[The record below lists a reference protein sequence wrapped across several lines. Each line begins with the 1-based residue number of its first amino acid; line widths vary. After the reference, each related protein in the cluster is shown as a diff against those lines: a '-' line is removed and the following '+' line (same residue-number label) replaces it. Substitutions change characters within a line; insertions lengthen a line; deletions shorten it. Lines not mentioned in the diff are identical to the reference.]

1 MEYKSYNI
9 YRGLQRPFNLF
20 GLKGINIAWGAGG
33 GLVGFIAFAV
43 SYITLGFFMAL
54 LITAC
59 VAGFCI
65 YKINY
70 HNTYGLHN
78 KNRMKGIWIAKNL
91 IKSTYRN

>member
-1 MEYKSYNI
+1 MDYNSFNI

-33 GLVGFIAFAV
+33 GLVGFITFAV
-43 SYITLGFFMAL
+43 CYMTMGFFMAL
-54 LITAC
+54 LGTSL
-59 VAGFCI
+59 VAGFCL

-70 HNTYGLHN
+70 HNKYGLHN
-78 KNRMKGIWIAKNL
+78 KKQMRGIWVAKNL